1 MKLYILI
8 RSLDYSQ
15 SVILGA
21 FPTLQ
26 AAQAHAET
34 LAKDNG
40 DELDRDLGDMEDEM
54 YNMHNVADAFFFD
67 GEYHEIVV
75 TQLHAQDQEVA

>member
-1 MKLYILI
+1 MTVYILI
-8 RSLDYSQ
+8 RSFDYSP

-34 LAKDNG
+34 LAKDNS
-40 DELDRDLGDMEDEM
+40 DELDRDVDEDEHA
-54 YNMHNVADAFFFD
+54 MHNVADAFFFD
-67 GEYHEIVV
+67 GFYHEIVV
-75 TQLHAQDQEVA
+75 TQFHAQDQEVA

>member
-1 MKLYILI
+1 MTVYILI
-8 RSLDYSQ
+8 RSFDYSP

-40 DELDRDLGDMEDEM
+40 DELDRDVDEDE
-54 YNMHNVADAFFFD
+54 YATHNVADAFFFD
-67 GEYHEIVV
+67 GFYHEIVV
-75 TQLHAQDQEVA
+75 TQFHSQDQEVA

>member
-1 MKLYILI
+1 MTVYILI
-8 RSLDYSQ
+8 RSFDYSP

-26 AAQAHAET
+26 AAQTHAES

-67 GEYHEIVV
+67 GFYHEIVT
-75 TQLHAQDQEVA
+75 TQLHAQEQEA